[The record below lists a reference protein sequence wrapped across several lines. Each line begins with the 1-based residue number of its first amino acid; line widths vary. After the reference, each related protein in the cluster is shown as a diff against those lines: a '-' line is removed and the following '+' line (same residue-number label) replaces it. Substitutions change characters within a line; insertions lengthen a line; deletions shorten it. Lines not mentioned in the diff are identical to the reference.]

1 MQICSL
7 KHLWEVQPELLTV
20 QASLIGPTGIENK
33 SPIRTTLGWTEAR
46 SAELK
51 SDDSEPDSVSL
62 SVCLSVCVCVFA
74 LACVRVFA
82 RFLFGTG
89 LFCSACLFV
98 CLFVCTHGVFAQ
110 QLLAKEEELVQVLLT
125 L

>member
-33 SPIRTTLGWTEAR
+33 SPIRTTLSWTEAR

-62 SVCLSVCVCVFA
+62 SVCLCVCA
-74 LACVRVFA
+74 YLRSRV
-82 RFLFGTG
+82 
-89 LFCSACLFV
+89 
-98 CLFVCTHGVFAQ
+98 
-110 QLLAKEEELVQVLLT
+110 
-125 L
+125 